1 MEEIVLRIRRR
12 TGASRVQIECEW
24 RVDGRIVA
32 EAVPNRV
39 PLGDGVSRLTFEQAC
54 ALFDGVA
61 AAVGE
66 LDQQVAL
73 FHE

>member
-12 TGASRVQIECEW
+12 TGVSSVQIECEW
-24 RVDGRIVA
+24 RIDGHIVA

-39 PLGDGVSRLTFEQAC
+39 PLVNGVSRLTFEQAC

-66 LDQQVAL
+66 LDERLAL
-73 FHE
+73 FDE